1 MTRATLRRLR
11 RMEAQP
17 GAKPLTEAETL
28 ALDAIEAELQAL
40 ARDPDAFEAAQ
51 DALRARVGATDAAP
65 MV

>member
-1 MTRATLRRLR
+1 MTVAAFKRLRRL
-11 RMEAQP
+11 EAMR

-28 ALDAIEAELQAL
+28 TLDAIEAELQAL

-51 DALRARVGATDAAP
+51 DALRVRAGAAHAAP